1 MSTKRVRKLEI
12 AIQKEFSEILR
23 REIKD
28 PRINFVTVTK
38 VKVSEDLKIANIYVS
53 VYGSE
58 EEKEQSMKG
67 LKSAKGYIRSLF
79 GKRFNLRFIPDIRF
93 FFDKSIEEGI
103 RITKLISEIREK
115 EGNKIENNKQ

>member
-1 MSTKRVRKLEI
+1 MSTNRVRKVEV
-12 AIQKEFSEILR
+12 AIQKEFSEILQR
-23 REIKD
+23 DIKD
-28 PRINFVTVTK
+28 PRISFVTVTK

-79 GKRFNLRFIPDIRF
+79 GKRFNLRFTPEIRF

-103 RITKLISEIREK
+103 RITRLISEIREK
-115 EGNKIENNKQ
+115 EENKIENNKQ

>member
-1 MSTKRVRKLEI
+1 MSTNRVRKVEI
-12 AIQKEFSEILR
+12 AIQKEFSKILQ

-28 PRINFVTVTK
+28 PRISFVTVTK

-79 GKRFNLRFIPDIRF
+79 GKRFNLRFTPEIRF

-115 EGNKIENNKQ
+115 EENKIENNKQ